1 MYSHAQAQT
10 MTWEEGQQRLARWR
24 VLSTIGLPNSCDMPW
39 PPVAWLAPEAGEV
52 PLLGLHWPTR
62 QPEAG
67 EVPICF
73 FARAPQYVGPVP
85 WEVPDAFFWR

>member
-1 MYSHAQAQT
+1 MSHPGWRYAGA
-10 MTWEEGQQRLARWR
+10 WRDRRL
-24 VLSTIGLPNSCDMPW
+24 VLDIIGLPNQCDMPR

-52 PLLGLHWPTR
+52 PRPPWR
-62 QPEAG
+62 YPEAG

-85 WEVPDAFFWR
+85 WEVPDTIVWL